1 MNVYHQV
8 CQLEQSLGP
17 PSIQVM
23 NSLDLF
29 NVFVFKLYRMMIMM
43 IPPQVCA
50 MEQALG
56 PPTTQTMN
64 SLIMVCSCQVYLST
78 MIMKMKR
85 KKELRQIVK

>member
-8 CQLEQSLGP
+8 CQLEQLLGP
-17 PSIQVM
+17 PTTQAM
-23 NSLDLF
+23 NSLNLS
-29 NVFVFKLYRMMIMM
+29 NVRVLKLVTHCMMIMS

-64 SLIMVCSCQVYLST
+64 SLIMVCSCQLYCLLST
-78 MIMKMKR
+78 MIMKKKR
-85 KKELRQIVK
+85 KNYDK